1 MKRFL
6 VGLVGGTILLL
17 GLAMVVLPGPAFVV
31 IPLGLAILATEFI
44 WAKRWL
50 GKARRIM
57 RRWKAARRAGLSR
70 RESLKRAFAR
80 RSRRQPSKAH

>member
-6 VGLVGGTILLL
+6 VALIGGTILLL
-17 GLAMVVLPGPAFVV
+17 GVAMILLPGPAFVM

-50 GKARRIM
+50 GKARRII
-57 RRWKAARRAGLSR
+57 RRWKVARRAGLSR
-70 RESLKRAFAR
+70 REALR
-80 RSRRQPSKAH
+80 RSFSRRVRKPAKAH